1 MSPLSW
7 ANLTSNKFK
16 TTALINL
23 AGIMER
29 MDEQIL
35 PALYSFIGHSFQA
48 TPSQLGTLTLC
59 RAMVQALSSPIG
71 GLSGHYYNRVH
82 VTSIGC
88 VMWGVCTAGFSI
100 CRSLN
105 EGYMFWAINGIGL
118 SLVIPTGQSLIADYY
133 QASNRGKAFGALY
146 LTGSLGGMFGSLYA
160 TNLGSTTVFGWEGWR
175 FVFLSVAAVSVLIG
189 VLNWLQAYDPNYTQD
204 GSTKLSGAAALGL
217 RDIWREMKVVMSIP
231 TFLLIIV
238 QGIMGTIP
246 WNALVFLTLYM
257 QLMGMSDFDASMLMS
272 LFLGATAV
280 GGLLGGWV
288 GDLAAS
294 KYPHHGRI
302 AVTQFSVF
310 TGIPMSWLIIKGLPE
325 NGQPGTVALYGWAL
339 VTMGVLK
346 TWAAPACNNPVFAEI
361 VPPHLR
367 NMIYA
372 FDRCF
377 EGAIAACAAP
387 LVGMLAEKM
396 FGFTGTAARSG
407 DATVDAA
414 KARALGNA
422 LVTFLI
428 VPWTFALII
437 YTGLHFTYPKDKK
450 AAMRAAEV
458 LAESHLQRSS
468 SDSSDRASLR
478 EHPAD
483 VELQGLKPPPAA
495 AVTTPTEP
503 ALQGLL
509 FSGVE
514 AQSQAQHAQQGPQEP
529 PRRLISVST
538 EC

>member
-1 MSPLSW
+1 MAAQTAPSLLPSKRVSSEANMSPLSW

-238 QGIMGTIP
+238 QHAHVLVP
-246 WNALVFLTLYM
+246 W
-257 QLMGMSDFDASMLMS
+257 
-272 LFLGATAV
+272 ATAV

-437 YTGLHFTYPKDKK
+437 YTGKL
-450 AAMRAAEV
+450 
-458 LAESHLQRSS
+458 LQYK
-468 SDSSDRASLR
+468 
-478 EHPAD
+478 
-483 VELQGLKPPPAA
+483 V
-495 AVTTPTEP
+495 
-503 ALQGLL
+503 
-509 FSGVE
+509 
-514 AQSQAQHAQQGPQEP
+514 
-529 PRRLISVST
+529 
-538 EC
+538 

>member
-1 MSPLSW
+1 MAARTTPSLLPSKRVSSEANMSPLSW
-7 ANLTSNKFK
+7 ANLSSNKFK

-35 PALYSFIGHSFQA
+35 PALYNFIGHSFQA

-71 GLSGHYYNRVH
+71 GLSGNVPVEISECTCGSSSVWSDHFTCFAGHYYNRVH

-88 VMWGVCTAGFSI
+88 VMWGICTAGFSV

-105 EGYMFWAINGIGL
+105 EGYLFWAINGIGL
-118 SLVIPTGQSLIADYY
+118 SLVIPTGQSLIADYS

-175 FVFLSVAAVSVLIG
+175 FVFLSVAAVSILIG
-189 VLNWLQAYDPNYTQD
+189 VLNWLQAHDPNYTQD
-204 GSTKLSGAAALGL
+204 GSTKLSGAAVLGL
-217 RDIWREMKVVMSIP
+217 KDIWREMKVVMSIP

-288 GDLAAS
+288 GDFAAS
-294 KYPHHGRI
+294 KFPHHGRI

-310 TGIPMSWLIIKGLPE
+310 TGIPMSWLIIK
-325 NGQPGTVALYGWAL
+325 
-339 VTMGVLK
+339 VTH
-346 TWAAPACNNPVFAEI
+346 
-361 VPPHLR
+361 HL
-367 NMIYA
+367 
-372 FDRCF
+372 
-377 EGAIAACAAP
+377 
-387 LVGMLAEKM
+387 
-396 FGFTGTAARSG
+396 S
-407 DATVDAA
+407 
-414 KARALGNA
+414 
-422 LVTFLI
+422 
-428 VPWTFALII
+428 
-437 YTGLHFTYPKDKK
+437 
-450 AAMRAAEV
+450 
-458 LAESHLQRSS
+458 
-468 SDSSDRASLR
+468 
-478 EHPAD
+478 
-483 VELQGLKPPPAA
+483 
-495 AVTTPTEP
+495 
-503 ALQGLL
+503 
-509 FSGVE
+509 
-514 AQSQAQHAQQGPQEP
+514 
-529 PRRLISVST
+529 
-538 EC
+538 